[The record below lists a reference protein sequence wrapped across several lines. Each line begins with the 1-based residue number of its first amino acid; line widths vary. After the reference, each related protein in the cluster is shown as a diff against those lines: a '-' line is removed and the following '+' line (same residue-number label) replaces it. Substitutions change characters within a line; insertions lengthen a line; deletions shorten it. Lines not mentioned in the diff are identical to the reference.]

1 MVTVK
6 KQDKVINKVTRSL
19 DIFVRKTDDVI
30 IIPILYTWLLLS
42 RGHRQSERFLYSYN
56 EILKVKQSRLFT
68 TLL

>member
-6 KQDKVINKVTRSL
+6 KQDKVINKINRSL
-19 DIFVRKTDDVI
+19 NIFVRKTNDVI
-30 IIPILYTWLLLS
+30 IFPILSTRLLLS
-42 RGHRQSERFLYSYN
+42 RGHRQSEGFLYSYN